1 VQRTVEYI
9 AGAGI
14 GYKVLKSV
22 EGAGTH
28 ILPSPALSDYQ
39 IVPDDYSHYQ
49 TVLSPSPA
57 PTFASILPRPSP
69 TPFVNFVPNR
79 ITPSYQ
85 PIVAPTAFAFRPTAV
100 NPTYHD
106 NNLEHNS
113 NNGGDHPY
121 KVPLTSGFAATGS
134 GGTSGSGSYEHT
146 SNEQHHDIP
155 GLVPPYKFP
164 SGTGSESSDS
174 SSSQENSNNSQ
185 GSQEPAEHRQR
196 PHHNSQEHRDDHD
209 QSSEYHHYNNPRP
222 FRPSGG
228 NPNQYHPT
236 KPSLE
241 YGDKIPYSHPNQV
254 NGGGGG
260 GPRVIG
266 KWYPVPSHDV
276 KVRARVQNIDYP
288 AHRAPSPSDALR
300 RDEENEYH
308 ERRHHHQHQH

>member
-1 VQRTVEYI
+1 VEYI

-14 GYKVLKSV
+14 GYKILKSV

-28 ILPSPALSDYQ
+28 ILPRPVLSDYQ

-49 TVLSPSPA
+49 TIQSSSPA
-57 PTFASILPRPSP
+57 PTFAAILPRPSP
-69 TPFVNFVPNR
+69 TAFVNYVPNR
-79 ITPSYQ
+79 VTASYQ
-85 PIVAPTAFAFRPTAV
+85 PIVAPTAFAVVNPPFSPTAIGSSTGYQ
-100 NPTYHD
+100 N
-106 NNLEHNS
+106 NNLQNHNS
-113 NNGGDHPY
+113 AEKPY

-164 SGTGSESSDS
+164 SGTGSESSS
-174 SSSQENSNNSQ
+174 SSGSQEDNNSQ
-185 GSQEPAEHRQR
+185 TSQEPAEHRQ
-196 PHHNSQEHRDDHD
+196 PQHPNSQEPTDD

-222 FRPSGG
+222 FRPSGAG
-228 NPNQYHPT
+228 PNQYQPT
-236 KPSLE
+236 TPTLQ
-241 YGDKIPYSHPNQV
+241 YGDKIPYPNRNHL
-254 NGGGGG
+254 NGGDGG

-266 KWYPVPSHDV
+266 KWYPVPSHNV

-288 AHRAPSPSDALR
+288 PHRALSPSDALR